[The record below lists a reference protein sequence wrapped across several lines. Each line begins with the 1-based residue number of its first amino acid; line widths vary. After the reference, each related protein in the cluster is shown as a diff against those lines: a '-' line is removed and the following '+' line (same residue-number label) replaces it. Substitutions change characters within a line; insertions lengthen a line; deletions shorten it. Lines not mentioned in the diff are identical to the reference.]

1 MEKITKSS
9 LIVVL
14 LVCCFL
20 IPFADNVS
28 AKEDTYKLKYI
39 SVYPPM
45 HPSIVNG
52 VMPWIEDMKKK
63 SGGRL
68 IIQFYAPRTLTPIL
82 EHYEAVKSGIADMA
96 FSPQSL
102 NPGKFPLADVIA
114 LPFMFRSAE
123 AASLAAWE
131 LTRQFPEIAAEYKDI
146 KLLWF
151 HTSALYEF
159 HTAKKPVRSLKDLQG
174 MKAIVWTASGR
185 KYGETLGVIPQ
196 EILGP
201 DTYMA
206 MQRGMA
212 EAVFSPLAPI
222 RSYKLDETTKYHT
235 LGHFNLEPF
244 WGGININS
252 FEKLPPDLQKIIMD
266 TSGYY
271 MAGVF
276 GRTLDAGHV
285 AGIKWMKQKGHEF
298 FELSEE
304 ELDKWRERVRPIYGA
319 WVKDMEALGY
329 KNAGKILETA
339 RALGKKYQSQIDAR

>member
-1 MEKITKSS
+1 MEKIIKLG
-9 LIVVL
+9 LIGVL
-14 LVCCFL
+14 LVGCSL
-20 IPFADNVS
+20 IPLANNIS
-28 AKEDTYKLKYI
+28 AAGDTYALKYVSI
-39 SVYPPM
+39 YPPM

-82 EHYEAVKSGIADMA
+82 EHYEAVKSGIADIA

-114 LPFMFRSAE
+114 LPFMFQSAE
-123 AASLAAWE
+123 AAALASWE
-131 LTRQFPEIAAEYKDI
+131 LSRQFPEIAAEYPDI
-146 KLLWF
+146 KLLWM
-151 HTSALYEF
+151 HTCALYEL
-159 HTAKKPVRSLKDLQG
+159 HMAKKPVRSLEDLQG
-174 MKAIVWTASGR
+174 MKAIVWTGAGR
-185 KYGETLGVIPQ
+185 KYGELLGVIPQ

-201 DTYMA
+201 DSYMA

-222 RSYKLDETTKYHT
+222 RSYKLDEVTKYHT
-235 LGHFNLEPF
+235 LGHFNVEAF
-244 WGGININS
+244 WGGMNKNS
-252 FEKLPPDLQKIIMD
+252 FEKLPPDLQKLIMD
-266 TSGYY
+266 TSGDY

-285 AGIKWMKQKGHEF
+285 AGIKWMKEKGHEF

-304 ELDKWRERVRPIYGA
+304 EIDKWRQKVRPIYDA
-319 WVKDMEALGY
+319 WVKDMETLGY
-329 KNAGKILETA
+329 NNAGKILETA